1 MSYVILKTLL
11 LAFFENKMG
20 ANWLNL
26 LCEPTST
33 PFFSP
38 LKNTVNSGSTLFM
51 VGALAH

>member
-11 LAFFENKMG
+11 LPFFENKMG

-33 PFFSP
+33 PIFFPRKLNKVLQKS
-38 LKNTVNSGSTLFM
+38 
-51 VGALAH
+51 